1 MPSKVILKFKI
12 SVVTL
17 SCRSLTIRTIGDIM
31 TEVQLIEHWNKCLDI
46 IRDNVSGT
54 AFKTWFASTKPE
66 SFSNNVLTIFVPSSF
81 VYEYI
86 EEHYV
91 DLLSKAIYRIFG
103 QNTQL
108 NYRVLTDRQN
118 QITVDQESVKR
129 PSSTPQLQHK
139 VANTAPGSITVA
151 PQDLDPMLKSSYSF
165 ENFIEG
171 ISNKLPRSAAE
182 SIALNP
188 GKTIFNPLFLY
199 GASGVGKTHLANAI
213 GLKTKE
219 LYPEKRVLYISA
231 HLFKVQYTDSVRKN
245 TLNDFINFYQSIDVL
260 IIDDIQEFVGVEK
273 TQNTFFHIFN
283 HLHQN
288 GKQLIMTCD
297 RPPVMLQGIEERL
310 ITRFKWGLTAEIE
323 RPNLELRRNILAEKV
338 RRERIVLSPN
348 VLEYIAE
355 NVTDSVRELEGIL
368 ISLMA
373 HSTVYG
379 RAIDMSMAERVIS
392 KAVRIVEKELT
403 VEDIIHSTC
412 EYYHIKD
419 DSIYSSS
426 RKRDIV
432 LARQMSMYLT
442 HKHLPNMSLSRI
454 GQCIGSKDHST
465 VLHACRTIEEQI
477 KMDKSIES
485 AIEDIEVKMKSR

>member
-1 MPSKVILKFKI
+1 
-12 SVVTL
+12 
-17 SCRSLTIRTIGDIM
+17 M
-31 TEVQLIEHWNKCLDI
+31 TETQLTELWGKCLEI
-46 IRDNVSGT
+46 IRDNLPSET
-54 AFKTWFASTKPE
+54 AFKTWFSSTKPA
-66 SFSNNVLTIFVPSSF
+66 SYVGNVLTIYVPSQF

-91 DLLSKAIYRIFG
+91 NLLSAAIYRIFG
-103 QNTQL
+103 NETKL
-108 NYRVLTDRQN
+108 NYRILMVADKKESVT
-118 QITVDQESVKR
+118 IEQESNKR
-129 PSSTPQLQHK
+129 AGQQQVETKK
-139 VANTAPGSITVA
+139 VANKAPSTITIPV
-151 PQDLDPMLKSSYSF
+151 QDLDPMLRSNYSF
-165 ENFIEG
+165 DNFIEG
-171 ISNKLPRSAAE
+171 LSNKLPRAAAE
-182 SIALNP
+182 SIAQKP
-188 GKTIFNPLFLY
+188 GKTVFNPLFLY

-213 GLKTKE
+213 GLKVKE
-219 LYPEKRVLYISA
+219 LYPEKRVLYVSA

-323 RPNLELRRNILAEKV
+323 RPNLELRRSILTDKV
-338 RRERIVLSPN
+338 QREGIALDTQ

-368 ISLMA
+368 ISLHA
-373 HSTVYG
+373 HSTLYG
-379 RAIDMSMAERVIS
+379 REIDMTLAQRVIS

-403 VEDIIHSTC
+403 VEDIVHTTC

-419 DSIYSSS
+419 ESIYTSS

-432 LARQMSMYLT
+432 LARQIAMYLT
-442 HKHLPNMSLSRI
+442 HKHLPSLSLARI

-477 KMDKSIES
+477 EVDKNIEL
-485 AIEDIEVKMKSR
+485 AIENIEVKIKTR

>member
-1 MPSKVILKFKI
+1 
-12 SVVTL
+12 
-17 SCRSLTIRTIGDIM
+17 M
-31 TEVQLIEHWNKCLDI
+31 TETQLTELWGKCLDI
-46 IRDNVSGT
+46 IRDNLPSET
-54 AFKTWFASTKPE
+54 AFNTWFASTRPA
-66 SFSNNVLTIFVPSSF
+66 SYAGNVLTIYVPSQF

-91 DLLSKAIYRIFG
+91 NLLSAAIYRVFG
-103 QNTQL
+103 NDTQL
-108 NYRVLTDRQN
+108 NYRVLVVADEKEPGMIEQPATPKRTVKIQPTEQKSGN
-118 QITVDQESVKR
+118 KTPGNITV
-129 PSSTPQLQHK
+129 P
-139 VANTAPGSITVA
+139 A
-151 PQDLDPMLKSSYSF
+151 QDLDPMLRSNYSF
-165 ENFIEG
+165 DNFIEG
-171 ISNKLPRSAAE
+171 LSNKLPRAAAE
-182 SIALNP
+182 SIAQKP
-188 GKTIFNPLFLY
+188 GKTVFNPLFLY

-213 GLKTKE
+213 GLKVKE
-219 LYPEKRVLYISA
+219 LYPEKRVLYVSA

-323 RPNLELRRNILAEKV
+323 RPNLDLRRNILADKV
-338 RRERIVLSPN
+338 RREGISVTPN

-373 HSTVYG
+373 HSTIYG
-379 RAIDMSMAERVIS
+379 RDIDLAMAERVIS
-392 KAVRIVEKELT
+392 KAVRVNEKEIT
-403 VEDIIHSTC
+403 VEDIVHSTC
-412 EYYHIKD
+412 EYYNIKD
-419 DSIYSSS
+419 ESIYSSS

-432 LARQMSMYLT
+432 LARQIAMYLT
-442 HKHLPNMSLSRI
+442 HKHLPNLSLARI
-454 GQCIGSKDHST
+454 GQQIGSKDHST
-465 VLHACRTIEEQI
+465 VLHACRTIEEQLEV
-477 KMDKSIES
+477 DKAIEG
-485 AIEDIEVKMKSR
+485 AIEDIEVKIKSR

>member
-1 MPSKVILKFKI
+1 
-12 SVVTL
+12 
-17 SCRSLTIRTIGDIM
+17 M
-31 TEVQLIEHWNKCLDI
+31 TETQLTELWGKCLDI
-46 IRDNVSGT
+46 IRDNLPSET
-54 AFKTWFASTKPE
+54 AFNTWFASTRPA
-66 SFSNNVLTIFVPSSF
+66 SYAGNVLTIYVPSQF

-91 DLLSKAIYRIFG
+91 NLLSAAIYRVFG
-103 QNTQL
+103 NDTQL
-108 NYRVLTDRQN
+108 NYRVLVVADEKEPGTIEQLA
-118 QITVDQESVKR
+118 TTKR
-129 PSSTPQLQHK
+129 PVKIQPTDQKSDNKTPSNIA
-139 VANTAPGSITVA
+139 VPT
-151 PQDLDPMLKSSYSF
+151 QDLDPMLRSNYNF
-165 ENFIEG
+165 DNFIEG
-171 ISNKLPRSAAE
+171 LSNKLPRAAAE
-182 SIALNP
+182 SIAQRP
-188 GKTIFNPLFLY
+188 GKTVFNPLFLY

-213 GLKTKE
+213 GLKVKE
-219 LYPEKRVLYISA
+219 LYPKKRVLYVSA

-323 RPNLELRRNILAEKV
+323 RPNLDLRRNILADKV
-338 RRERIVLSPN
+338 RREGISVTPN

-373 HSTVYG
+373 HSTIYG
-379 RAIDMSMAERVIS
+379 RDIDLAMAERVIS
-392 KAVRIVEKELT
+392 KAVRISEKEIT
-403 VEDIIHSTC
+403 VEDIVHSTC

-419 DSIYSSS
+419 ESIYSSS

-432 LARQMSMYLT
+432 LARQIAMYLT
-442 HKHLPNMSLSRI
+442 HKHLPNLSLARI
-454 GQCIGSKDHST
+454 GQQIGSKDHST
-465 VLHACRTIEEQI
+465 VLHACRTIEEQLEV
-477 KMDKSIES
+477 DK
-485 AIEDIEVKMKSR
+485 AIEGAIDEIEVKIKSR

>member
-1 MPSKVILKFKI
+1 
-12 SVVTL
+12 
-17 SCRSLTIRTIGDIM
+17 M
-31 TEVQLIEHWNKCLDI
+31 TETQLTELWGKCLDI
-46 IRDNVSGT
+46 IRDNLPSET
-54 AFKTWFASTKPE
+54 AFNTWFASTRPA
-66 SFSNNVLTIFVPSSF
+66 SYAGNVLTIYVPSQF

-91 DLLSKAIYRIFG
+91 NLLSAAIYRVFG
-103 QNTQL
+103 NDTQL
-108 NYRVLTDRQN
+108 NYRVLVVADEKEPGMIEQPATPKRTVKIQPTEQKSGN
-118 QITVDQESVKR
+118 KTPGNITV
-129 PSSTPQLQHK
+129 P
-139 VANTAPGSITVA
+139 A
-151 PQDLDPMLKSSYSF
+151 QDLDPMLRSNYSF
-165 ENFIEG
+165 DNFIEG
-171 ISNKLPRSAAE
+171 LSNKLPRAAAE
-182 SIALNP
+182 SIAQKP
-188 GKTIFNPLFLY
+188 GKTVFNPLFLY

-213 GLKTKE
+213 GLKVKE
-219 LYPEKRVLYISA
+219 LYPEKRVLYVSA

-245 TLNDFINFYQSIDVL
+245 TLNDFTNFYQSIDVL

-323 RPNLELRRNILAEKV
+323 RPNLDLRRNILADKV
-338 RRERIVLSPN
+338 RREGISVTPN

-373 HSTVYG
+373 HSTLYG
-379 RAIDMSMAERVIS
+379 RDIDLAMVERVIS
-392 KAVRIVEKELT
+392 KAVRVNEKEIT
-403 VEDIIHSTC
+403 VEDIVHSTC

-419 DSIYSSS
+419 ESIYSSS

-432 LARQMSMYLT
+432 LARQIAMYLT
-442 HKHLPNMSLSRI
+442 HKHLPNLSLARI
-454 GQCIGSKDHST
+454 GQQIGSKDHST
-465 VLHACRTIEEQI
+465 VLHACRTIEEQLEV
-477 KMDKSIES
+477 DKAIEG
-485 AIEDIEVKMKSR
+485 AIEDIEVKIKSR

>member
-1 MPSKVILKFKI
+1 MDEK
-12 SVVTL
+12 
-17 SCRSLTIRTIGDIM
+17 
-31 TEVQLIEHWNKCLDI
+31 QLIELWGKCLDI
-46 IRDNVSGT
+46 IRDNILSKT
-54 AFKTWFASTKPE
+54 AFNTWFANTTPASYA
-66 SFSNNVLTIFVPSSF
+66 NGVLTIFVPSQF

-91 DLLSKAIYRIFG
+91 DLLSSAIYRVFG
-103 QNTQL
+103 NTTQL

-118 QITVDQESVKR
+118 QLTLDQQSEKR
-129 PSSTPQLQHK
+129 PHVAQTEQKKSDNKTPGNIA
-139 VANTAPGSITVA
+139 VAT
-151 PQDLDPMLKSSYSF
+151 QDLDPMLRSNYSF
-165 ENFIEG
+165 DNFIEG
-171 ISNKLPRSAAE
+171 LSNKLPRTAAE

-188 GKTIFNPLFLY
+188 GKTVFNPLFLY

-213 GLKTKE
+213 GLKAKE
-219 LYPEKRVLYISA
+219 LYPEKRVLYVSA

-297 RPPVMLQGIEERL
+297 RPPIMLQGIEDRL

-323 RPNLELRRNILAEKV
+323 RPNLELRRNILTDKV
-338 RRERIVLSPN
+338 RRESINLAPN

-373 HSTVYG
+373 HSTIYG
-379 RAIDMSMAERVIS
+379 RDIDMTMAERVIS
-392 KAVRIVEKELT
+392 KAVRIVEKEVT
-403 VEDIIHSTC
+403 VEDIVRNTC
-412 EYYHIKD
+412 DYYHVKE
-419 DSIYSSS
+419 DSIYTSS

-432 LARQMSMYLT
+432 LARQMSMFLT
-442 HKHLPNMSLSRI
+442 HKLLPNLSLAKI
-454 GQCIGSKDHST
+454 GQQIGSKDHST
-465 VLHACRTIEEQI
+465 VLHACRIIEEQLRV
-477 KMDKSIES
+477 DKAMQL
-485 AIEDIEVKMKSR
+485 AIEDIATKLKKTR

>member
-1 MPSKVILKFKI
+1 
-12 SVVTL
+12 
-17 SCRSLTIRTIGDIM
+17 M
-31 TEVQLIEHWNKCLDI
+31 TETQLTELWGKCLDI

-54 AFKTWFASTKPE
+54 AFNTWFSNTKPA
-66 SFSNNVLTIFVPSSF
+66 SYVGNVLTIFVPSQF

-86 EEHYV
+86 EDHYV
-91 DLLSKAIYRIFG
+91 DLLGAAIYRVFG
-103 QNTQL
+103 NNTQL
-108 NYRVLTDRQN
+108 NYRVLVVADELEPGTVN
-118 QITVDQESVKR
+118 QDPRPTKPQE
-129 PSSTPQLQHK
+129 PATG
-139 VANTAPGSITVA
+139 NTTQKADNKAPGAIA
-151 PQDLDPMLKSSYSF
+151 IPARDLDPMLKSNYNF

-171 ISNKLPRSAAE
+171 LSNKLPRAAAE
-182 SIALNP
+182 SIALKP

-213 GLKTKE
+213 GLKVKE
-219 LYPEKRVLYISA
+219 LYPEKRVLYVSA

-323 RPNLELRRNILAEKV
+323 RPNLELRRSILADKM
-338 RRERIVLSPN
+338 RREGISLSPN
-348 VLEYIAE
+348 VLEYVAE

-368 ISLMA
+368 ISLHA
-373 HSTVYG
+373 HATLYG
-379 RAIDMSMAERVIS
+379 REIDMALAERVIS

-403 VEDIIHSTC
+403 VEDIIHTTC
-412 EYYHIKD
+412 EYYHVKD
-419 DSIYSSS
+419 ESIYTTS

-432 LARQMSMYLT
+432 LARQVAMYLT
-442 HKHLPNMSLSRI
+442 HKHLPNLSLARI

-465 VLHACRTIEEQI
+465 VLHACRLIEDQMTINKTLELAIEEIEEKI
-477 KMDKSIES
+477 KTK
-485 AIEDIEVKMKSR
+485 

>member
-1 MPSKVILKFKI
+1 
-12 SVVTL
+12 
-17 SCRSLTIRTIGDIM
+17 M
-31 TEVQLIEHWNKCLDI
+31 TETQLTELWGKCLDI
-46 IRDNVSGT
+46 IRDNLPSET
-54 AFKTWFASTKPE
+54 AFNTWFASTRPA
-66 SFSNNVLTIFVPSSF
+66 SYAGNVLTIYVPSQF

-91 DLLSKAIYRIFG
+91 NLLSAAIYRVFG
-103 QNTQL
+103 NDTQL
-108 NYRVLTDRQN
+108 NYRVLVVADEKEPGMIEQPATPKRTVKIQPTEQKSGN
-118 QITVDQESVKR
+118 KTPGNITV
-129 PSSTPQLQHK
+129 P
-139 VANTAPGSITVA
+139 A
-151 PQDLDPMLKSSYSF
+151 QDLDPMLRSNYSF
-165 ENFIEG
+165 DNFIEG
-171 ISNKLPRSAAE
+171 LSNKLPRAAAE
-182 SIALNP
+182 SIAQKP
-188 GKTIFNPLFLY
+188 GKTVFNPLFLY

-213 GLKTKE
+213 GLKVKE
-219 LYPEKRVLYISA
+219 LYPEKRVLYVSA

-297 RPPVMLQGIEERL
+297 RPPVMLKGIEERL

-323 RPNLELRRNILAEKV
+323 RPNLDLRRNILADKV
-338 RRERIVLSPN
+338 RREGISVTPN

-373 HSTVYG
+373 HSTIYG
-379 RAIDMSMAERVIS
+379 RDIDLAMAERVIS
-392 KAVRIVEKELT
+392 KAVRVNEKEIT
-403 VEDIIHSTC
+403 VEDIVHSTC

-419 DSIYSSS
+419 ESIYSSS

-432 LARQMSMYLT
+432 LARQIAMYLT
-442 HKHLPNMSLSRI
+442 HKHLPNLSLARI
-454 GQCIGSKDHST
+454 GQQIGSKDHST
-465 VLHACRTIEEQI
+465 VLHACRTIEEQLEV
-477 KMDKSIES
+477 DKAIEG
-485 AIEDIEVKMKSR
+485 AIEDIEVKIKSR

>member
-1 MPSKVILKFKI
+1 
-12 SVVTL
+12 
-17 SCRSLTIRTIGDIM
+17 M
-31 TEVQLIEHWNKCLDI
+31 TETQLTELWGKCLDI

-54 AFKTWFASTKPE
+54 AFNTWFSNTRPASYTG
-66 SFSNNVLTIFVPSSF
+66 NVLTIFVPSQF

-86 EEHYV
+86 EDHYV
-91 DLLSKAIYRIFG
+91 DLLGKAIYRVFG
-103 QNTQL
+103 NNTQL
-108 NYRVLTDRQN
+108 NYRVLVVADKQEPGFVN
-118 QITVDQESVKR
+118 QDPQQPIHQEPVSPTATQKGDNKA
-129 PSSTPQLQHK
+129 PSAIAVP
-139 VANTAPGSITVA
+139 AR
-151 PQDLDPMLKSSYSF
+151 DLDPMLRSNYNF
-165 ENFIEG
+165 DNFIEG
-171 ISNKLPRSAAE
+171 LSNKLPRAAAE
-182 SIALNP
+182 SIALKP

-213 GLKTKE
+213 GLKVKA
-219 LYPEKRVLYISA
+219 LYPEKRVLYVSA

-323 RPNLELRRNILAEKV
+323 RPNLELRRSILADKM
-338 RRERIVLSPN
+338 RREGITLAPN
-348 VLEYIAE
+348 VLEYVAE

-368 ISLMA
+368 ISLHA
-373 HSTVYG
+373 HATLYG
-379 RAIDMSMAERVIS
+379 REIDMALAQRVIS

-403 VEDIIHSTC
+403 VEDIIHTTC
-412 EYYHIKD
+412 EYYHVQD
-419 DSIYSSS
+419 ESIYTKS

-432 LARQMSMYLT
+432 LARQVAMYLT
-442 HKHLPNMSLSRI
+442 HKHLPNLSLARI

-465 VLHACRTIEEQI
+465 VLHACRLIEDQMTVNKNLELAIEEIEEKI
-477 KMDKSIES
+477 KTK
-485 AIEDIEVKMKSR
+485 

>member
-1 MPSKVILKFKI
+1 
-12 SVVTL
+12 
-17 SCRSLTIRTIGDIM
+17 M
-31 TEVQLIEHWNKCLDI
+31 TETQLTELWGKCLGI
-46 IRDNVSGT
+46 ISDNVPSS
-54 AFKTWFASTKPE
+54 AFDMW
-66 SFSNNVLTIFVPSSF
+66 FSNTQPASYQGGVLTIFVPSQF

-86 EEHYV
+86 ETHYI
-91 DLLSKAIYRIFG
+91 DLLGAAIRRIFG
-103 QNTQL
+103 EETQL
-108 NYRVLTDRQN
+108 NYRVLTDRQH
-118 QITVDQESVKR
+118 QLSILQKSQKR
-129 PSSTPQLQHK
+129 PDATVKERQMNDNATPGAIPLP
-139 VANTAPGSITVA
+139 V
-151 PQDLDPMLKSSYSF
+151 QDLDPMLRSNYSF

-171 ISNKLPRSAAE
+171 LSNKLPRAAAE
-182 SIALNP
+182 SIALKP
-188 GKTIFNPLFLY
+188 GKTVFNPLFLY

-213 GLKTKE
+213 GLKVKE

-283 HLHQN
+283 HLHQS

-323 RPNLELRRNILAEKV
+323 RPNLELRRNILADRV
-338 RRERIVLSPN
+338 RREGITLALD

-368 ISLMA
+368 ISLHA
-373 HSTVYG
+373 HSTLYG
-379 RAIDMSMAERVIS
+379 RDIDLALAERVIS
-392 KAVRIVEKELT
+392 KAVRVVQKELT
-403 VEDIIHSTC
+403 IEDIVHTTC
-412 EYYHIKD
+412 DYYHVKD
-419 DSIYSSS
+419 ECIYASS

-432 LARQMSMYLT
+432 LARQVAMYLT
-442 HKHLPNMSLSRI
+442 HKHLPNLSLTRI

-477 KMDKSIES
+477 KLDKSVEL
-485 AIEDIEVKMKSR
+485 AIEDIEVRIKTR

>member
-1 MPSKVILKFKI
+1 
-12 SVVTL
+12 
-17 SCRSLTIRTIGDIM
+17 M
-31 TEVQLIEHWNKCLDI
+31 TETQLTELWGKCLDI
-46 IRDNVSGT
+46 IRDNLPSET
-54 AFKTWFASTKPE
+54 AFNTWFASTRPA
-66 SFSNNVLTIFVPSSF
+66 SYAGNVLTIYVPSQF

-91 DLLSKAIYRIFG
+91 NLLSAAIYRVFG
-103 QNTQL
+103 NDTQL
-108 NYRVLTDRQN
+108 NYRVLVVADEKEPGMIEQPATPKRTVKIQSTEQKSGN
-118 QITVDQESVKR
+118 KTPGNITV
-129 PSSTPQLQHK
+129 P
-139 VANTAPGSITVA
+139 A
-151 PQDLDPMLKSSYSF
+151 QDLDPMLRSNYSF
-165 ENFIEG
+165 DNFIEG
-171 ISNKLPRSAAE
+171 LSNKLPRAAAE
-182 SIALNP
+182 SIAQKP
-188 GKTIFNPLFLY
+188 GKTVFNPLFLY

-213 GLKTKE
+213 GLKVKE
-219 LYPEKRVLYISA
+219 LYPEKRVLYVSA

-323 RPNLELRRNILAEKV
+323 RPNLDLRRNILADKV
-338 RRERIVLSPN
+338 RREGISVTPN

-373 HSTVYG
+373 HSTIYG
-379 RAIDMSMAERVIS
+379 RDIDLAMAERVIS
-392 KAVRIVEKELT
+392 KAVRVNEKEIT
-403 VEDIIHSTC
+403 VEDIVHSTC

-419 DSIYSSS
+419 ESIYSSS

-432 LARQMSMYLT
+432 LARQIAMYLT
-442 HKHLPNMSLSRI
+442 HKHLPNLSLARI
-454 GQCIGSKDHST
+454 GQQIGSKDHST
-465 VLHACRTIEEQI
+465 VLHACRTIEEQLEV
-477 KMDKSIES
+477 DKAIEG
-485 AIEDIEVKMKSR
+485 AIEDIEVKIKSR

>member
-1 MPSKVILKFKI
+1 MAEVKI
-12 SVVTL
+12 SET
-17 SCRSLTIRTIGDIM
+17 
-31 TEVQLIEHWNKCLDI
+31 QLAELWSKCLDI
-46 IRDNVSGT
+46 IKDNVPST
-54 AFKTWFASTKPE
+54 AFNTWFSNTKPA
-66 SFSNNVLTIFVPSSF
+66 SYTGDVLTIFVPSQF

-86 EEHYV
+86 EAHYV
-91 DLLSKAIYRIFG
+91 ELLSLSIYRIFG
-103 QNTQL
+103 ENTQL

-118 QITVDQESVKR
+118 QLTVDQESIKR
-129 PSSTPQLQHK
+129 PSTTAHERQKSTNK
-139 VANTAPGSITVA
+139 APGVITI
-151 PQDLDPMLKSSYSF
+151 PSQDLDPMLRSNYSF

-171 ISNKLPRSAAE
+171 ISNKLPRTAAE
-182 SIALNP
+182 NIAQNP
-188 GKTIFNPLFLY
+188 SKTIFNPLFLY
-199 GASGVGKTHLANAI
+199 GASGVGKTHLANAV
-213 GLKTKE
+213 GLKVKE
-219 LYPEKRVLYISA
+219 LYPEKRVLYVSA

-297 RPPVMLQGIEERL
+297 RPPVMLQGIEDRL

-323 RPNLELRRNILAEKV
+323 RPNLELRRSILADKV
-338 RRERIVLSPN
+338 RREGIILSPN

-373 HSTVYG
+373 HSTIYG
-379 RAIDMSMAERVIS
+379 REVDLQMAERVIS
-392 KAVRIVEKELT
+392 KAVRMVEKEIT
-403 VEDIIHSTC
+403 IEDVVHNTC

-419 DSIYSSS
+419 EDIYSSS
-426 RKRDIV
+426 RKREIV
-432 LARQMSMYLT
+432 LARQMSMFLT
-442 HKHLPNMSLSRI
+442 HKHLPNLSLAKI
-454 GQCIGSKDHST
+454 GQQIGSKDHST

-477 KMDKSIES
+477 AFDKSIQL
-485 AIEDIEVKMKSR
+485 AVKDIESKIKLR

>member
-1 MPSKVILKFKI
+1 
-12 SVVTL
+12 
-17 SCRSLTIRTIGDIM
+17 M
-31 TEVQLIEHWNKCLDI
+31 TETQLTELWGKCLDI
-46 IRDNVSGT
+46 IRDNLPSET
-54 AFKTWFASTKPE
+54 AFNTWFASTRPA
-66 SFSNNVLTIFVPSSF
+66 SYAGNVLTIYVPSQF

-91 DLLSKAIYRIFG
+91 NLLSAAIYRVFG
-103 QNTQL
+103 NDTQL
-108 NYRVLTDRQN
+108 NYRVLVVADEKEPGMIEQPATPKRTVKIQPTEQKSGN
-118 QITVDQESVKR
+118 KTPGNITV
-129 PSSTPQLQHK
+129 P
-139 VANTAPGSITVA
+139 A
-151 PQDLDPMLKSSYSF
+151 QDLDPMLRSNYSF
-165 ENFIEG
+165 DNFIEG
-171 ISNKLPRSAAE
+171 LSNKLPRAAAE
-182 SIALNP
+182 SIAQKP
-188 GKTIFNPLFLY
+188 GKTVFNPLFLY

-213 GLKTKE
+213 GLKVKE
-219 LYPEKRVLYISA
+219 LYPEKRVLYVSA

-260 IIDDIQEFVGVEK
+260 IIDDIQEFVGVTK

-323 RPNLELRRNILAEKV
+323 RPNLDLRRNILADKV
-338 RRERIVLSPN
+338 RREGISVTPN

-373 HSTVYG
+373 HSTIYG
-379 RAIDMSMAERVIS
+379 RDIDLAMAERVIS
-392 KAVRIVEKELT
+392 KAVRVNEKEIT
-403 VEDIIHSTC
+403 VEDIVHSTC

-419 DSIYSSS
+419 ESIYSSS

-432 LARQMSMYLT
+432 LARQIAMYLT
-442 HKHLPNMSLSRI
+442 HKHLPNLSLARI
-454 GQCIGSKDHST
+454 GQQIGSKDHST
-465 VLHACRTIEEQI
+465 VLHACRTIEEQLEV
-477 KMDKSIES
+477 DKAIEG
-485 AIEDIEVKMKSR
+485 AIEDIEVKIKSR

>member
-1 MPSKVILKFKI
+1 
-12 SVVTL
+12 
-17 SCRSLTIRTIGDIM
+17 M
-31 TEVQLIEHWNKCLDI
+31 TETQLTELWGKCLDI
-46 IRDNVSGT
+46 IRDNLPSET
-54 AFKTWFASTKPE
+54 AFNTWFASTRPA
-66 SFSNNVLTIFVPSSF
+66 SYAGNVLTIYVPSQF

-91 DLLSKAIYRIFG
+91 NLLSAAIYRVFG
-103 QNTQL
+103 NDTQL
-108 NYRVLTDRQN
+108 NYRVLVVADEKEPGMIEQPATPKRTVKIQPTEQKSGN
-118 QITVDQESVKR
+118 KTPGNITV
-129 PSSTPQLQHK
+129 P
-139 VANTAPGSITVA
+139 A
-151 PQDLDPMLKSSYSF
+151 QDLDPMLRSNYSF
-165 ENFIEG
+165 DNFIEG
-171 ISNKLPRSAAE
+171 LSNKLPRAAAE
-182 SIALNP
+182 SIAQKP
-188 GKTIFNPLFLY
+188 GKTVFNPLFLY

-213 GLKTKE
+213 GLKVKE
-219 LYPEKRVLYISA
+219 LYPEKRVLYVSA

-323 RPNLELRRNILAEKV
+323 RPNLDLRRNILADKV
-338 RRERIVLSPN
+338 RREGISVTPN

-373 HSTVYG
+373 HSTIYG
-379 RAIDMSMAERVIS
+379 RDIDLAMAERVIS
-392 KAVRIVEKELT
+392 KAVRVNEKEIT
-403 VEDIIHSTC
+403 VEDIVHSTC

-419 DSIYSSS
+419 ESIYSSS

-432 LARQMSMYLT
+432 LARQIAMYLT
-442 HKHLPNMSLSRI
+442 HKHLPNLSLARI
-454 GQCIGSKDHST
+454 GQQIGSKDHST
-465 VLHACRTIEEQI
+465 VLHACRTIEEQLEV
-477 KMDKSIES
+477 DKAIEG
-485 AIEDIEVKMKSR
+485 AIEDIEVKIKSR